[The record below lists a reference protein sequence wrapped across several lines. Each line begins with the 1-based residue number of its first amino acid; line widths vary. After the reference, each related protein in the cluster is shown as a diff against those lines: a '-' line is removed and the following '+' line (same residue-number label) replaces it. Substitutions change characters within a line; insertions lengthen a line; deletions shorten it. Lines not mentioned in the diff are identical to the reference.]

1 MVDPAFFQGESLT
14 FWTLTPQKGPTVDVG
29 PPALEGPRDPELG
42 ETTGRPCDLATAL
55 QYLAILV
62 AAKHRGGLPRSPS
75 AGRCWPLLGGCIGR
89 N

>member
-1 MVDPAFFQGESLT
+1 M
-14 FWTLTPQKGPTVDVG
+14 DVG

-75 AGRCWPLLGGCIGR
+75 AGRCWEDALEGTEGSGFQGKKQLDSKKGTD
-89 N
+89 